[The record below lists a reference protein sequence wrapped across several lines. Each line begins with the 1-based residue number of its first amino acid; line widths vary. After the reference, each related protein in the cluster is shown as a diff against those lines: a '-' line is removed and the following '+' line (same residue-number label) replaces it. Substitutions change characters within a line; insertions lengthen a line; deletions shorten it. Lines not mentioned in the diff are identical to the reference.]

1 MPKKIPNTNG
11 LYKYKGS
18 QIVMLDMNENG
29 LDCTASYTNAQGTVV
44 SAPLAQFIDY
54 IYKI

>member
-1 MPKKIPNTNG
+1 MPKKILNTNG